1 MSSSPAFNA
10 YVAKS
15 GDPRADDHKFL
26 VELACSA
33 TLVPAYKPE
42 LMARLVLP
50 PTGGEKKTLVFI
62 VCGGFK
68 ISQQD
73 LVEYSEIVRKDL
85 GAGGKWD
92 AMVDGEKLQLDTTI

>member
-1 MSSSPAFNA
+1 MTG
-10 YVAKS
+10 V
-15 GDPRADDHKFL
+15 RADDHKFL

-42 LMARLVLP
+42 LVTRLVP
-50 PTGGEKKTLVFI
+50 PTGAEKKIFVFI

-73 LVEYSEIVRKDL
+73 LVDYSEIVRKDL
-85 GAGGKWD
+85 GAGRRWD
-92 AMVDGEKLQLDTTI
+92 AMVDGEKVQLDTTI

>member
-1 MSSSPAFNA
+1 MS
-10 YVAKS
+10 
-15 GDPRADDHKFL
+15 GEPRADDHKFL

-33 TLVPAYKPE
+33 TLVPAYKRE
-42 LMARLVLP
+42 LVTRLVS
-50 PTGGEKKTLVFI
+50 PTGAEKKTIVFI

-92 AMVDGEKLQLDTTI
+92 AMVDGEKLQLDTMI

>member
-1 MSSSPAFNA
+1 MWQCGATG
-10 YVAKS
+10 V
-15 GDPRADDHKFL
+15 RADDHKFL

-42 LMARLVLP
+42 LVTRLVP
-50 PTGGEKKTLVFI
+50 PNGAEKKILVFI

-85 GAGGKWD
+85 DAGGKWD
-92 AMVDGEKLQLDTTI
+92 AMVDGEKLELDTTI

>member
-1 MSSSPAFNA
+1 MQQRR
-10 YVAKS
+10 VT
-15 GDPRADDHKFL
+15 GVRADDHKFL

-33 TLVPAYKPE
+33 TLIPAYNPE
-42 LMARLVLP
+42 LVARLVP
-50 PTGGEKKTLVFI
+50 STGTEKKTLVFI

-85 GAGGKWD
+85 GAGCKWD
-92 AMVDGEKLQLDTTI
+92 VMVDGDKLELNTTI

>member
-1 MSSSPAFNA
+1 MWQRGAT
-10 YVAKS
+10 
-15 GDPRADDHKFL
+15 DIRADDHKFL

-42 LMARLVLP
+42 LVTRLVP
-50 PTGGEKKTLVFI
+50 PDGVEKKILVFI

-92 AMVDGEKLQLDTTI
+92 AMVDGEKLELDTTIREAF

>member
-1 MSSSPAFNA
+1 
-10 YVAKS
+10 VT
-15 GDPRADDHKFL
+15 GVRVDDHKFL

-33 TLVPAYKPE
+33 TLVPAYKLE
-42 LMARLVLP
+42 LVTRLVP
-50 PTGGEKKTLVFI
+50 PTRAEKKILVFI

-73 LVEYSEIVRKDL
+73 LVDYSEIVRKDL
-85 GAGGKWD
+85 EAEGKWD